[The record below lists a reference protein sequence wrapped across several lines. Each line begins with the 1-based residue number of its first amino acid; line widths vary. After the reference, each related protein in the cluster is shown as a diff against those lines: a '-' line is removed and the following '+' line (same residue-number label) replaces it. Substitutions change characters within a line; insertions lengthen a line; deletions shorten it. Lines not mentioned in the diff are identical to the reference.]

1 MRHKVN
7 RTAGDEDERAN
18 LPVKREL
25 TVHGDVLAEVL
36 LQLGVECAGQIDR

>member
-1 MRHKVN
+1 MWHKVN